1 MTVIHK
7 LIYWVK
13 LAGQICPSNCWVKLP
28 VEFVGQI
35 HGSNPLVKSA
45 GQIAGRN
52 VARYI
57 RNVARYI
64 KRSQSTARH

>member
-1 MTVIHK
+1 MD
-7 LIYWVK
+7 
-13 LAGQICPSNCWVKLP
+13 
-28 VEFVGQI
+28 QI
-35 HGSNPLVKSA
+35 HGSNPPVKSA